1 MKKVICRT
9 VLTAILLAAALGST
23 AMAKS
28 EFDRKL
34 DSLFVIASSGEIRY
48 QSLRD
53 PAMDSIAAYGV
64 NAVPFLIDKFTT
76 KSAGDRW
83 TIIWIFQRIGS
94 PAVPLLIEALKRPD
108 ELVVQRVA
116 WALGDIKDS
125 SAVDG
130 LIGVRLHS
138 CWQVRDE
145 AISALGRIGH
155 PRAAQAVREALLDT
169 IGQVRKSAVVSCG
182 QLKVGDATAELVH
195 SLGDDFYGARLAA
208 VNALLQLD
216 TTSVVAVLGDSLES
230 ANPLVGHLACK
241 LLGRIGSQ
249 QALSLLME
257 QAESID
263 LERRAHAACAL
274 AKADPDDRCAF
285 RSTYFESEP
294 DRLARLKVE
303 SVLRP
308 VKHEQ

>member
-1 MKKVICRT
+1 MKKVIGRI
-9 VLTAILLAAALGST
+9 LGAAILIGATIASAAAARSDF
-23 AMAKS
+23 
-28 EFDRKL
+28 ERKL

-64 NAVPFLIDKFTT
+64 NAVPFLIEKFTT
-76 KSAGDRW
+76 KSAGERW

-94 PAVPLLIEALKRPD
+94 PAVPLLLEALKRPD

-130 LIGVRLHS
+130 LIEVRHHS

-145 AISALGRIGH
+145 AISALGRIGSL
-155 PRAAQAVREALLDT
+155 RAAPAVREALQDS

-182 QLKVGDATAELVH
+182 QLKVIDATPELVH
-195 SLGDDFYGARLAA
+195 CLGDDFYGARLAA
-208 VNALLQLD
+208 ITALLQLD
-216 TTSVVAVLGDSLES
+216 TVRVVATLADSIES
-230 ANPLVGHLACK
+230 ADPQVGHLACR
-241 LLGRIGSQ
+241 LLGRVGSEPAIAILLT
-249 QALSLLME
+249 QA
-257 QAESID
+257 QSID
-263 LERRAHAACAL
+263 LERRAHAAQAL
-274 AKADPDDRCAF
+274 IKADPEDKAGF
-285 RSTYFESEP
+285 RQQYLTTEP

-303 SVLRP
+303 SAIRP
-308 VKHEQ
+308 VQHEK

>member
-1 MKKVICRT
+1 MRKVIVR
-9 VLTAILLAAALGST
+9 ILAATILVVATISST
-23 AMAKS
+23 VAAKS
-28 EFDRKL
+28 GFERKL

-48 QSLRD
+48 QSMRE

-64 NAVPFLIDKFTT
+64 NAVPFLIEKFTT
-76 KSAGDRW
+76 KSAGERW

-94 PAVPLLIEALKRPD
+94 PAVPQLLEALKRPD

-130 LIGVRLHS
+130 LIGVCKHS

-145 AISALGRIGH
+145 AIGALGRIGSS
-155 PRAAQAVREALLDT
+155 RASLTVREALQDS

-182 QLKVGDATAELVH
+182 QLKVVDATAELVH
-195 SLGDDFYGARLAA
+195 ALGDDFYGARLAA
-208 VNALLQLD
+208 ITALLQLD
-216 TTSVVAVLGDSLES
+216 TPRVVATIADSIES
-230 ANPLVGHLACK
+230 ANPLVGHLGCR
-241 LLGRIGSQ
+241 LLGRIGSE
-249 QALSLLME
+249 QAVALLIT

-263 LERRAHAACAL
+263 LERRAHAAVAL
-274 AKADPDDRCAF
+274 AKADPEDHSAF
-285 RSTYFESEP
+285 RQKYLEAEP

-308 VKHEQ
+308 VQHEK